1 MAETNERMA
10 KNNNKNA
17 ANETNESFDIFIP
30 FFHLTPGVEI

>member
-17 ANETNESFDIFIP
+17 ANETNESFDISLFL
-30 FFHLTPGVEI
+30 FFT